1 MKLDF
6 LKKQVKNVAVPQ
18 IILSFAYWANWW
30 YTIKKLTVGRSQAKN
45 LYYQLKLI
53 LRYIGDYE
61 INGIKPMQ
69 IDFMF
74 ASLVRENPNTHKPT
88 SRKYLLDIRNT
99 TIHIFDFAREND
111 GLHISNPAKRAIPRN
126 APKKQRRAITEDELY
141 LIMAT
146 SHRARLAALIMIF
159 AGLRRG
165 ELIPLKWTDFD
176 YKNYKLRISK
186 SVEAQNTNK
195 LMVKEGTKTN
205 REGRVISVPKELIVE
220 VELARKTSKSE
231 FVCSKLDGSMHTLS
245 SWRSMWKSFQ
255 TDLNVTS
262 WKLAGVE
269 YNKFRPQG
277 MKKRID
283 NITPHMLR
291 HTYATILYV
300 SGVDI
305 LNAAKLLGHED
316 PRTTLVV
323 YTHLTK
329 EFEQVSIAKLQ
340 TYVSNLYR
348 RFNVKDD
355 TVPLCDEYKIVLKD
369 LKDKKET

>member
-1 MKLDF
+1 M
-6 LKKQVKNVAVPQ
+6 AVSK
-18 IILSFAYWANWW
+18 IILSFAYWASWW

-45 LYYQLKLI
+45 IYYQLKLI
-53 LRYIGDYE
+53 LMYIGDYE
-61 INGIKPMQ
+61 INSIKPMQ
-69 IDFMF
+69 IDFLF
-74 ASLVRENPNTHKPT
+74 ASLVQENPNTHRPT

-99 TIHIFDFAREND
+99 TIQIFEFAREND
-111 GLHISNPAKRAIPRN
+111 GLHISNPARRTIPKN
-126 APKKQRRAITEDELY
+126 APKKTRRAITEDELY
-141 LIMAT
+141 LIMKT
-146 SHRARLAALIMIF
+146 PHRARLAALIMIF

-165 ELIPLKWTDFD
+165 ELIPLRWTDFD
-176 YKNYKLRISK
+176 YKKYKVRISK

-205 REGRVISVPKELIVE
+205 IEGRVVSIPKELIVE
-220 VELARKTSKSE
+220 VELARRTSKSE
-231 FVCSKLDGSMHTLS
+231 FVCSQMDGSMHTLS
-245 SWRSMWKSFQ
+245 SWRAMWQSFQ

-291 HTYATILYV
+291 HTYATILYI

-316 PRTTLVV
+316 PKTTLVI

-355 TVPLCDEYKIVLKD
+355 TVPLCDDDYKIVLKEIEE
-369 LKDKKET
+369 ET

>member
-1 MKLDF
+1 
-6 LKKQVKNVAVPQ
+6 
-18 IILSFAYWANWW
+18 
-30 YTIKKLTVGRSQAKN
+30 
-45 LYYQLKLI
+45 
-53 LRYIGDYE
+53 
-61 INGIKPMQ
+61 
-69 IDFMF
+69 
-74 ASLVRENPNTHKPT
+74 
-88 SRKYLLDIRNT
+88 
-99 TIHIFDFAREND
+99 
-111 GLHISNPAKRAIPRN
+111 
-126 APKKQRRAITEDELY
+126 
-141 LIMAT
+141 
-146 SHRARLAALIMIF
+146 MIF

-165 ELIPLKWTDFD
+165 ELIPLRWTDFD
-176 YKNYKLRISK
+176 YKKYKVRISK

-205 REGRVISVPKELIVE
+205 IEGRVVSIPKELIVE
-220 VELARKTSKSE
+220 VELARRTSKSE
-231 FVCSKLDGSMHTLS
+231 FVCSQMDGSMHTLS
-245 SWRSMWKSFQ
+245 SWRAMWQSFQ

-291 HTYATILYV
+291 HTYATILYI

-316 PRTTLVV
+316 PKTTLVI

-355 TVPLCDEYKIVLKD
+355 TVPLCDDYKIVLKEIEE
-369 LKDKKET
+369 ET